1 MHVHMMSAPGG
12 GGCPPKADSSS
23 DKLRECDSYM
33 WEGVKKSDNV
43 ADVIC
48 KWNLM
53 EYTVQVKHTW
63 CMKEVSFYYIP
74 NNTWPNTSDNI

>member
-48 KWNLM
+48 K
-53 EYTVQVKHTW
+53 
-63 CMKEVSFYYIP
+63 
-74 NNTWPNTSDNI
+74 